1 MKSRFRKKVY
11 AFPKFFLCRDKTMAL
26 DSPEYFQQL
35 TGSSRS
41 DNPDIRI
48 TIIVLRGI
56 SLIFLFYCSLVIV
69 LFAILSHGLPYFGRK
84 IIHVGENS

>member
-1 MKSRFRKKVY
+1 MGSRANSVKSLFVK
-11 AFPKFFLCRDKTMAL
+11 
-26 DSPEYFQQL
+26 
-35 TGSSRS
+35 
-41 DNPDIRI
+41 N
-48 TIIVLRGI
+48 